1 MFLQYQSFFTRFLNK
16 FKTKICKQKQQCMAY
31 LCAQGGLE
39 QEGGREQ
46 GAQGEAG
53 VWGHDSPGQASC
65 LGART
70 DHPQAH
76 QGCSATGA
84 HR

>member
-1 MFLQYQSFFTRFLNK
+1 
-16 FKTKICKQKQQCMAY
+16 MAY

-53 VWGHDSPGQASC
+53 VRGHDSPGQASG
-65 LGART
+65 LGARA